1 MSLEWKILG
10 SVDGDN
16 ALFVRI
22 NAGQAVQSVLF
33 DCGEGCLSHLEFA
46 DVLTLDHVCFSHF
59 HVDHVAGFDSLLR
72 ARLNLEK
79 PLHLW
84 GPAGSIELIT
94 HRLRGILWN
103 LMDGLS
109 APWVVHEIHENMI
122 YSRTFGNFESFKNFL
137 PDTENTWD
145 DTILK
150 TPYFSLQARVMD
162 HATPSLAFRLS
173 EPERVNVDTS
183 QFSALGLRPGAWV
196 KAFKDAPIE
205 QAQLEIDGK
214 QYDLETL
221 RSQLLLRSSGEAIAY
236 LTDFLLDEKALLKL
250 ESMLRAND
258 MIVCESQYLHSD
270 LELATRNF
278 HMTSVQAANLATRVK
293 AQELILFHLSRRY
306 SSDQWQELLLEAQ
319 TIFENTSFSS
329 HWKL

>member
-33 DCGEGCLSHLEFA
+33 DCGEGCLSHLEFG
-46 DVLTLDHVCFSHF
+46 DVLALDHVCFSHF

-109 APWVVHEIHENMI
+109 APWVVHEIHENVI
-122 YSRTFGNFESFKNFL
+122 CTRTFQRLEGFQNFA
-137 PDTENTWD
+137 PDTKEIWH
-145 DTILK
+145 DTILE
-150 TPYFSLQARVMD
+150 TTYFQLQARVMD
-162 HATPSLAFRLS
+162 HATPSLTFRLS
-173 EPERVNVDTS
+173 EPERVNVDTT
-183 QFSALGLRPGAWV
+183 QFTALGLRPGAWV
-196 KAFKDAPIE
+196 KAFKDAPE
-205 QAQLEIDGK
+205 DQTQLEIDGK
-214 QYDLETL
+214 IFDLEEL
-221 RSQLLLRSSGEAIAY
+221 RAKLLIRSSGETIAY
-236 LTDFLLDEKALLKL
+236 LTDFLLNEKSRYINLGDWIRYFSYAVFDG
-250 ESMLRAND
+250 NN
-258 MIVCESQYLHSD
+258 
-270 LELATRNF
+270 LELKYYT
-278 HMTSVQAANLATRVK
+278 
-293 AQELILFHLSRRY
+293 E
-306 SSDQWQELLLEAQ
+306 DQQ
-319 TIFENTSFSS
+319 
-329 HWKL
+329 